1 MENQVNAT
9 NFYNR
14 LTHINNLWKK
24 EIETNSQSDTL
35 VILRGKHDENDL
47 VNSNQPRTS
56 SLQ

>member
-14 LTHINNLWKK
+14 LSHINNIWKK
-24 EIETNSQSDTL
+24 EIDKNSQSDTL
-35 VILRGKHDENDL
+35 VILRGKHDEADL
-47 VNSNQPRTS
+47 ANSSQPRTS